1 MDYLESFRTTAF
13 NYTKDSIVN
22 IEIQTS
28 YDGSV
33 NIIAVSEGT
42 IPRIVNSRQD
52 FDKND
57 IMLIDR
63 SNGNLDNVYSDDTI
77 DKTKLIPTLGDMV
90 PELRFDNVTENKG
103 VLINGGYMYYFKL
116 KTADGTESP
125 IVEESRLVSIHEGN
139 EFGKAHTY
147 NDTRSTTNAVQF
159 TIKNLTNKI
168 YKYCSV
174 YFVRIVGMT
183 GNVVKSAYK
192 IEQDYAIIDEE
203 CVILHTGRE
212 PEISIDLSEITAEYT
227 PVSSA
232 GTLTQ
237 KNNRLLLGN
246 IKTYDVAD
254 EVLKEA
260 ALHCYIRPED
270 HYADIIGTVEQKMTD
285 GGYIDDTYSKASKIY
300 NHLAYFPHETY
311 EFAVNFVF
319 ENGSVS
325 ASYPIMGFD
334 YKEDAWVGPKAI
346 DLSLLGT
353 DIDWE
358 LNTSAS
364 NYTQNSHGVVRMW
377 DVPMKTMCSKS
388 QPVDIPSGS
397 LKKNVTYKV
406 GGTGTG
412 IKIGF
417 SWDIKIYLIGETFI
431 NGAWSTYTKIDG
443 TETVIAEPVLDTI
456 DIHTLTIDT
465 TSMVN
470 NFTHALNELGVKS
483 YFISRTE
490 RIPDLLMEGLIT
502 PTATATIGKN
512 SNQEMA
518 HYNLGMHLGY
528 GNNGVLKTKL
538 LVHPAPGNAIPYS
551 TEQIHTIDGESPMP
565 FDGVLYAPLPDPH
578 NAQYA
583 AIYSPDMTC
592 DTSISSFLN
601 SKSIERLHIDSIL
614 KQKVT
619 FTIPD
624 AISRNNT
631 DNLGSGKYA
640 YASNPYSITDSPST
654 INKVKRAK
662 YVTDGATGFSN
673 MDFTGKLDRQSAI
686 ILAHTIKSK
695 LSHGAQIG
703 DVNTQSTQNALWISQ
718 RDAADQTYTSK
729 KKPEAANET
738 NSMLSGVTYSPYL
751 GVEFSNQNAF
761 GDIAIPYVAGG
772 GSSYFTAF
780 GFEVER
786 IPPTGAVAMG
796 GITRI
801 YKSGSPLSKTAWLS
815 LYKVNRRHTYSAIT
829 PREKITTSLGAIG
842 AIKSGKLTGGDCYL
856 GFYYQRV
863 WRPSGITGIPT
874 ASDPS
879 LYMKD
884 ENDVYTRE
892 GVNITNSGYTIGFPV
907 RSRYNFS
914 IRALDEADSIEMKL
928 YGMGRSYSYGSVD
941 EKVHG
946 NRQAETA
953 IINYGNMTNVSVL
966 QHQAVDL
973 SAPYFEHE
981 YQNRVITSE
990 ISITGEFENGYRDFR
1005 GLNFKDYDE
1014 DLGEI
1019 VAMTSS
1025 GLYTYIV
1032 YTNGVSII
1040 EVSERSAITSEE
1052 TGVNVYIGAADVLP
1066 PKSNPVFT
1074 TLGSQHQHSIVNT
1087 ENGIYGVDVD
1097 AKKIWTVNV
1106 KEKKVISDY
1115 KIQSILNR
1123 LITDELDDV
1132 IGSYDVVYGELTFT
1146 FIYTDKS
1153 QKAILYTIADDI
1165 WCGTT
1170 DVYKLYQFN
1179 IEDVQLSIQR
1189 PTLLYNLYYPSIN
1202 KYHEPNNPVY
1212 PRIDVRTIIIDDP
1225 NVGGAYDL
1233 YNSYIEFVLKQEN
1246 LEKFDLSNIIIN
1258 GVGTPTSIDIV
1269 SDDTHKYTI
1278 GPNSTGTISQTIP
1291 LHTNI
1296 FMRDAVDADV
1306 SVLDTHTISRV
1317 NNNSYRI
1324 LNREDQI
1331 TLELEKTSGELIM
1344 QQFTIADI
1352 TNDLGVDTII
1362 LSQDMITDAVD
1373 VKTIFYG
1380 WKVPIRISLGEI
1392 AAGKTKISIPTERQA
1407 NLIQGVTKDSQGYR
1421 NNQSNALPYG
1431 RWIKVRLNF
1440 NGIDQIYIESIYS
1453 MTNLR
1458 YS

>member
-1 MDYLESFRTTAF
+1 MALDYLDPFRTTEF
-13 NYTKDSIVN
+13 KYTKDSVVD

-33 NIIAVSEGT
+33 NIITTSEKT
-42 IPRIVNSRQD
+42 IPRIVNSRQN
-52 FDKND
+52 FNKKNVT
-57 IMLIDR
+57 LIER
-63 SNGNLDNVYSDDTI
+63 SNDNLDNVYSDDTI

-90 PELRFDNVTENKG
+90 PELHFDSVTENKG
-103 VLINGGYMYYFKL
+103 VLTNGGYIYYFKL

-125 IVEESRLVSIHEGN
+125 IIEESRLISIHEGN

-147 NDTRSTTNAVQF
+147 SDTRKTTNAVQF
-159 TIKNLTNKI
+159 TIKELTNKI

-174 YFVRIVGMT
+174 YFVRMVGMT

-192 IEQDYAIIDEE
+192 IEQDYAIVDEE

-227 PVSSA
+227 PMSSA

-246 IKTYDVAD
+246 IKTYDIAD
-254 EVLKEA
+254 DILKEA
-260 ALHCYIRPED
+260 ALHCYIRPKD

-300 NHLAYFPHETY
+300 NHLSYFPQETY
-311 EFAVNFVF
+311 EFAINFVF

-325 ASYPIMGFD
+325 AAYPIMGFD
-334 YKEDAWVGPKAI
+334 YKEGGSKSI

-358 LNTSAS
+358 LDPSAS

-377 DVPMKTMCSKS
+377 DVPIADICSKS
-388 QPVDIPSGS
+388 QPIDTPSGS
-397 LKKNVTYKV
+397 LKKGVTYTV

-412 IKIGF
+412 IKIGMF
-417 SWDIKIYLIGETFI
+417 PVKTYLIGETFV
-431 NGAWSTYTKIDG
+431 NDWHFSYTKIDG
-443 TETVIAEPVLDTI
+443 TEKVIATPVFDTI

-470 NFTHALNELGVKS
+470 NFIPELEKLGIKS
-483 YFISRTE
+483 YFVSRTE

-502 PTATATIGKN
+502 PTATATLGKN
-512 SNQEMA
+512 SNKEMA

-528 GNNGVLKTKL
+528 GNKGALSTKL
-538 LVHPAPGNAIPYS
+538 LVHPVPGNAIPYS
-551 TEQIHTIDGESPMP
+551 TERIDTENSSEESATS
-565 FDGVLYAPLPDPH
+565 FDAVLYAPIPEPT
-578 NAQYA
+578 NAKYA
-583 AIYSPDMTC
+583 AIYSPDITC
-592 DTSISSFLN
+592 DTSIASFLN
-601 SKSIERLHIDSIL
+601 SKSVERIRIDSVL
-614 KQKVT
+614 KQKVM

-624 AISRNNT
+624 AISRHT
-631 DNLGSGKYA
+631 DDTLGSGKYA
-640 YASNPYSITDSPST
+640 YASSPYEFSNNPST
-654 INKVKRAK
+654 IYDVKKIK
-662 YVTDGATGFSN
+662 YVADGAIGFSN

-686 ILAHTIKSK
+686 LLRHTVKSNTSFTDT
-695 LSHGAQIG
+695 LG
-703 DVNTQSTQNALWISQ
+703 DVNTQATQYALWVSE
-718 RDAADQTYTSK
+718 RDANDQTYTSTG
-729 KKPEAANET
+729 KPIDNNEK
-738 NSMLSGVTYSPYL
+738 NSMLTGVTYSPYL
-751 GVEFSNQNAF
+751 GIEFSEQSAF
-761 GDIAIPYVAGG
+761 SNIAIPFVANGG
-772 GSSYFTAF
+772 NSYFTAF
-780 GFEVER
+780 GYEAER
-786 IPPTGAVAMG
+786 IPSPGVVAMG
-796 GITRI
+796 GIARI
-801 YKSGSPLSKTAWLS
+801 YKTGSGALSKSNWLD
-815 LYKVNRRHTYSAIT
+815 LYKVNRRHTYTAIS
-829 PREKITTSLGAIG
+829 PREKITTSLGTTG
-842 AIKSGKLTGGDCYL
+842 ATKSGKLTGGDCYV

-863 WRPSGITGIPT
+863 WRPSGIAGVPT
-874 ASDPS
+874 ASDPF

-884 ENDVYTRE
+884 EDDVYTRE

-907 RSRYNFS
+907 RSRYNFA
-914 IRALDEADSIEMKL
+914 IRALDEADEVEMKL
-928 YGMGRSYSYGSVD
+928 YGTGRSYSYGGVD

-946 NRQAETA
+946 NRQPETS
-953 IINYGNMTNVSVL
+953 IINYGNMDNTSVL
-966 QHQAVDL
+966 QHQSIDL
-973 SAPYFEHE
+973 SAPFLEHE

-1019 VAMTSS
+1019 VAITSS
-1025 GLYTYIV
+1025 GLYTYVV
-1032 YTNGVSII
+1032 YTNGVAII

-1066 PKSNPVFT
+1066 PKSTPVFT
-1074 TLGSQHQHSIVNT
+1074 TLGSQHLHSIVNT

-1132 IGSYDVVYGELTFT
+1132 MGSYDVVYGEITFT
-1146 FIYTDKS
+1146 FIYKDKS
-1153 QKAILYTIADDI
+1153 QKAILYAIADDL

-1170 DVYKLYQFN
+1170 DIYKLYQFN
-1179 IEDVQLSIQR
+1179 IEDVQLSIQK

-1202 KYHEPNNPVY
+1202 KYHEPNNPIY
-1212 PRIDVRTIIIDDP
+1212 PRIGVRTIIIDDP
-1225 NVGGAYDL
+1225 SIGGAYNL

-1296 FMRDAVDADV
+1296 FMRDATEFDV
-1306 SVLDTHTISRV
+1306 SLLDNHTIARIS
-1317 NNNSYRI
+1317 NDAYRA

-1331 TLELEKTSGELIM
+1331 TLELEKTSGELVM

-1352 TNDLGVDTII
+1352 TNESGVDTIT
-1362 LSQDMITDAVD
+1362 LSQDIITDAVD

-1392 AAGKTKISIPTERQA
+1392 AAGKTKISIPTEKQA
-1407 NLIQGVTKDSQGYR
+1407 NLIQGITKNSQGYR

-1431 RWIKVRLNF
+1431 R
-1440 NGIDQIYIESIYS
+1440 
-1453 MTNLR
+1453 
-1458 YS
+1458 